1 MFSWIIKSIF
11 YSICLIVLADFFI
24 NNTNYLWNKPK
35 IYEYDKSYSK
45 ILTFL
50 QNNSNSKFSVT
61 NSNNMKLEL
70 ETFVNKL
77 K

>member
-1 MFSWIIKSIF
+1 MFLWCIKSIF
-11 YSICLIVLADFFI
+11 YSIILIILIDFLI
-24 NNTNYLWNKPK
+24 NNTDYLWNKPK

-50 QNNSNSKFSVT
+50 ENSSSNKSSVAT
-61 NSNNMKLEL
+61 DDMKLKL
-70 ETFVNKL
+70 ESYVNKL

>member
-1 MFSWIIKSIF
+1 MLLWCIKSIF
-11 YSICLIVLADFFI
+11 YSIFLIILLDFCI

-50 QNNSNSKFSVT
+50 KT
-61 NSNNMKLEL
+61 NSTSPTMSKSDDMKLKLENYVNEL
-70 ETFVNKL
+70 K
-77 K
+77 